1 MRVTDAVDHDTLS
14 GDLARTMREAGALA
28 VRTFQQPLKSWTKAR
43 NSPVSEADMAV
54 DAFLRARLTALMPDC
69 AWLSEESSDDLARLS
84 SRRLWI
90 VDPIDG
96 TRAYIAGR
104 ADWSISVALVED
116 GRPVAASI
124 FAPIEDSLFLAGAGR
139 GATRNGL
146 PIAASAGAAIAH
158 ARAAGPKP
166 LLDRLAALAPG
177 IAAEPKIHSLA
188 LRLARVAQGRLDIAF
203 ASAESNDWDLAA
215 ADLLV
220 HEAGGALTTLQG
232 HPLNYN
238 RADPRHGALV
248 AAGRDRHRT
257 LVEAVRTHDFM

>member
-1 MRVTDAVDHDTLS
+1 LRVTDAVDHEAL
-14 GDLARTMREAGALA
+14 GEELARTLREAGALA
-28 VRTFQQPLKSWTKAR
+28 RRTFQQPLKSWTKAH
-43 NSPVSEADMAV
+43 NSPVSEADIAV
-54 DAFLRARLTALMPDC
+54 DDFLRARLLALVPC
-69 AWLSEESSDDLARLS
+69 AWLSEESRDDPARLS
-84 SRRLWI
+84 SRCLWV

-104 ADWSISVALVED
+104 ADWAISVALVEA
-116 GRPVAASI
+116 GRPVAAALY
-124 FAPIEDSLFLAGAGR
+124 APVEDALFLAGAGR
-139 GATRNGL
+139 GATLNGA

-166 LLDRLAALAPG
+166 LLDRLAVLAPG
-177 IAAEPKIHSLA
+177 VAVEPKIHSLA

-203 ASAESNDWDLAA
+203 ASADSSDWDLAA

-238 RADPRHGALV
+238 RADPTHGALV
-248 AAGRDRHRT
+248 AAGRDRHRI
-257 LVEAVRTHDFM
+257 LVEAARRHDFV